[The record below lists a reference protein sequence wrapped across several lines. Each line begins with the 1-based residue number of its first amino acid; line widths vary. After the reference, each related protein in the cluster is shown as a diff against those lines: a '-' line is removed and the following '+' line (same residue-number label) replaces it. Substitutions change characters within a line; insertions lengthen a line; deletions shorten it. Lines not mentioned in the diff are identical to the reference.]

1 VGRIDRLFDPHIA
14 LRKKHTAIHIGKA
27 NAAPLPEEA
36 RPAFWARLEA
46 VRGISH
52 NIGYG
57 FGDGMN
63 DLLAEYGVDD

>member
-1 VGRIDRLFDPHIA
+1 MKSSGLRMFEQSLKTIA
-14 LRKKHTAIHIGKA
+14 TM
-27 NAAPLPEEA
+27 PEEA